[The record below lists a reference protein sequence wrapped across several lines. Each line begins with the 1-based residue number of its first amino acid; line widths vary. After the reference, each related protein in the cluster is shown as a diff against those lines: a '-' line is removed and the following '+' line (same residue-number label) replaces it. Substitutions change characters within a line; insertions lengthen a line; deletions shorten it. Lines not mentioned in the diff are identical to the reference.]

1 MEILILEK
9 GLVGKI
15 ELLRF
20 WETDGEIL
28 FPSRAKNSV
37 RDYAVNYSIIA
48 GYRGEELNYSQAENY
63 LNSFVNYEQIPG
75 ISYAQ
80 PGYSL
85 RHVEELLNRMGDPQL
100 AAKTIHIAG
109 TKGKGSV
116 ATMIAQV
123 LSDSGYKTGL
133 YTSPHLHTLRERIS
147 VDGSLISEAEFAA
160 AMAEI
165 KPFIESMKQDA
176 TFRQLTYF
184 EALTALTF
192 AYFKKKR
199 VDFQVLEV
207 GLGGRLD
214 ATNVAKPLVCI
225 ITPISLD
232 HTQILGDSLKEIARE
247 KAGIIK
253 PCCWVVLSPQPEEA
267 ASVIRDICRE
277 KEAKVVQ
284 VGKDVTWHKTGGD
297 LHHQSLV
304 IEGRTSEYQVS
315 IPLLGDYQLENA
327 AVAVAALEILASAGF
342 AISATNIA
350 QGLARVN
357 WPGRFQILQQN
368 PTVLV
373 DGAHNV
379 ASMKGLVN
387 NIKAYFAHKRI
398 FLVFGTSCDKDIPGI
413 VNELVPLS
421 PQVIVTRTAHPR
433 AAPLSTLAA
442 EFTKRG
448 INTETRET
456 VTEAISRALSLAGRG
471 DIICVTG
478 SLYVVAEA
486 LGYFSKG

>member
-1 MEILILEK
+1 
-9 GLVGKI
+9 
-15 ELLRF
+15 
-20 WETDGEIL
+20 
-28 FPSRAKNSV
+28 
-37 RDYAVNYSIIA
+37 
-48 GYRGEELNYSQAENY
+48 LNYSQAEEY

-85 RHVEELLNRMGDPQL
+85 RHVEELLNRMGNPQL
-100 AAKTIHIAG
+100 AARTIHIAG

-147 VDGSLISEAEFAA
+147 VDGSLISEADFAA
-160 AMAEI
+160 AMAEV
-165 KPFIESMKQDA
+165 KPFIESMKQD
-176 TFRQLTYF
+176 TSFRQLTYF
-184 EALTALTF
+184 EALTALAF

-214 ATNVAKPLVCI
+214 ATNVTRPVVCI

-232 HTQILGDSLKEIARE
+232 HTQILGNSLEEIARE

-253 PCCWVVLSPQPEEA
+253 SGCWVVISPQPGEA
-267 ASVIRDICRE
+267 ASVISDICRE

-284 VGKDVTWHKTGGD
+284 VGKEITWHKIGGD
-297 LHHQSLV
+297 FHHQSLV
-304 IEGRTSEYQVS
+304 IEGRTNKYQVG
-315 IPLLGDYQLENA
+315 IPLLGDFQLENA
-327 AVAVAALEILASAGF
+327 AAAVAALEILASMDF
-342 AISATNIA
+342 AISAANIA
-350 QGLARVN
+350 QGLARLK
-357 WPGRFQILQQN
+357 WPGRFHILQEH

-379 ASMKGLVN
+379 ASMKGLVR
-387 NIKAYFAHKRI
+387 NIKAYFAHRRI

-413 VNELVPLS
+413 VNELVSLS
-421 PQVIVTRTAHPR
+421 PQVIITRTAHSR

-448 INTETRET
+448 IELETKET
-456 VTEAISRALSLAGRG
+456 VAEAISRALSLAERM

-478 SLYVVAEA
+478 SLFVVAEA
-486 LGYFSKG
+486 LDYFSKG

>member
-1 MEILILEK
+1 
-9 GLVGKI
+9 
-15 ELLRF
+15 
-20 WETDGEIL
+20 
-28 FPSRAKNSV
+28 
-37 RDYAVNYSIIA
+37 
-48 GYRGEELNYSQAENY
+48 LNYSQAEEY
-63 LNSFVNYEQIPG
+63 LDSFVNYEQIPG

-100 AAKTIHIAG
+100 AARTIHIAG

-116 ATMIAQV
+116 AVMIAQV
-123 LSDSGYKTGL
+123 LSGSGYKTGL

-160 AMAEI
+160 AMAEV
-165 KPFIESMKQDA
+165 KPFIESMRQDTA
-176 TFRQLTYF
+176 FRQLTYF
-184 EALTALTF
+184 EALTALAF
-192 AYFKKKR
+192 AYFKKNR

-214 ATNVAKPLVCI
+214 ATNVARPVICI

-232 HTQILGDSLKEIARE
+232 HTQILGNSLEEIARE

-253 PCCWVVLSPQPEEA
+253 PGCWVVISPQPEEA
-267 ASVIRDICRE
+267 ASVITDICRD
-277 KEAKVVQ
+277 KKAKVVQ
-284 VGKDVTWHKTGGD
+284 VGKDITWHKISGD
-297 LHHQSLV
+297 LHHQSLA
-304 IEGRTSEYQVS
+304 IEGRTSKYQVG

-327 AVAVAALEILASAGF
+327 AAAVAALEILASAGF
-342 AISATNIA
+342 AISAADIA
-350 QGLARVN
+350 QWLARVK
-357 WPGRFQILQQN
+357 WPGRFHILQEH

-387 NIKAYFAHKRI
+387 NIKSYFSYKRI

-413 VNELVPLS
+413 MNELVSLS
-421 PQVIVTRTAHPR
+421 PQVIVTRTAHSR

-442 EFTKRG
+442 EFSKRG
-448 INTETRET
+448 IKPEIRET
-456 VTEAISRALSLAGRG
+456 VSEAISRALSLADRK

-478 SLYVVAEA
+478 SLFVVAEA
-486 LGYFSKG
+486 LDYFSSG

>member
-1 MEILILEK
+1 
-9 GLVGKI
+9 
-15 ELLRF
+15 
-20 WETDGEIL
+20 
-28 FPSRAKNSV
+28 
-37 RDYAVNYSIIA
+37 
-48 GYRGEELNYSQAENY
+48 LNYSQAEEY
-63 LNSFVNYEQIPG
+63 LDSFVNYEQIPG

-100 AAKTIHIAG
+100 AARTIHIAG

-116 ATMIAQV
+116 AVMIAQV
-123 LSDSGYKTGL
+123 LSGSGYKTGL

-160 AMAEI
+160 AMAEV
-165 KPFIESMKQDA
+165 KPFIESMRQDTA
-176 TFRQLTYF
+176 FRQLTYF
-184 EALTALTF
+184 EALTALAF
-192 AYFKKKR
+192 AYFKKNR

-214 ATNVAKPLVCI
+214 ATNVARPVICI

-232 HTQILGDSLKEIARE
+232 HTQILGNSLEEIARE

-253 PCCWVVLSPQPEEA
+253 PGCWVVISPQPEEA
-267 ASVIRDICRE
+267 ASVITDICRD
-277 KEAKVVQ
+277 KKAKVVQ
-284 VGKDVTWHKTGGD
+284 VGKDITWHKISGD
-297 LHHQSLV
+297 LHHQSLA
-304 IEGRTSEYQVS
+304 IEGRTSKYQVG

-327 AVAVAALEILASAGF
+327 AAAVAALEILASAGF
-342 AISATNIA
+342 AISAADIA
-350 QGLARVN
+350 QWLARVK
-357 WPGRFQILQQN
+357 WPGRFHILQEH

-387 NIKAYFAHKRI
+387 NIKSYFSYKRI

-413 VNELVPLS
+413 MNELVSLS
-421 PQVIVTRTAHPR
+421 PQVIVTRTAHSR

-442 EFTKRG
+442 EFSKRG
-448 INTETRET
+448 IKPEIRET
-456 VTEAISRALSLAGRG
+456 VSEAISRALSLADKT
-471 DIICVTG
+471 DIICVIG
-478 SLYVVAEA
+478 SLFVVAEA
-486 LGYFSKG
+486 LDYFSGG

>member
-1 MEILILEK
+1 
-9 GLVGKI
+9 
-15 ELLRF
+15 
-20 WETDGEIL
+20 
-28 FPSRAKNSV
+28 
-37 RDYAVNYSIIA
+37 
-48 GYRGEELNYSQAENY
+48 LNYSQAEEY

-85 RHVEELLNRMGDPQL
+85 RHVEELLNRMGNPQL
-100 AAKTIHIAG
+100 AANTIHIAG

-116 ATMIAQV
+116 AVMIAQV
-123 LSDSGYKTGL
+123 LSSSEYKTGL

-147 VDGSLISEAEFAA
+147 IDGSLISEAEFAA
-160 AMAEI
+160 AMAEV

-184 EALTALTF
+184 EAFTALAF
-192 AYFKKKR
+192 AYFKKKQ

-214 ATNVAKPLVCI
+214 ATNMTRPLVCI

-232 HTQILGDSLKEIARE
+232 HTQILGDSLEEIARE

-253 PCCWVVLSPQPEEA
+253 PGCWVVLSPQPEEA
-267 ASVIRDICRE
+267 ASVISDICRE
-277 KEAKVVQ
+277 KKAKVVQ

-297 LHHQSLV
+297 LRHQSLE
-304 IEGRTSEYQVS
+304 IEGRANKYQVS
-315 IPLLGDYQLENA
+315 IPLLGDFQLENS
-327 AVAVAALEILASAGF
+327 AVAIATLEILTSEGF
-342 AISATNIA
+342 DISAANIA
-350 QGLARVN
+350 RGLARLK
-357 WPGRFQILQQN
+357 WPGRFHILQEH

-398 FLVFGTSCDKDIPGI
+398 ILVFGTSCDKDIPGI

-421 PQVIVTRTAHPR
+421 PQVIVTRTAHSR
-433 AAPLSTLAA
+433 AAPLPTLAA
-442 EFTKRG
+442 EFSKRG
-448 INTETRET
+448 IEPETGET
-456 VTEAISRALSLAGRG
+456 VSEAISRALSLAERT

-478 SLYVVAEA
+478 SLFVVAEA
-486 LGYFSKG
+486 LGYFSRG

>member
-1 MEILILEK
+1 
-9 GLVGKI
+9 
-15 ELLRF
+15 
-20 WETDGEIL
+20 
-28 FPSRAKNSV
+28 
-37 RDYAVNYSIIA
+37 
-48 GYRGEELNYSQAENY
+48 LNYSQAEEY
-63 LNSFVNYEQIPG
+63 LDSFVNYEQIPG

-85 RHVEELLNRMGDPQL
+85 RHIEELLHRMGNPQL
-100 AAKTIHIAG
+100 AARTVHIAG

-116 ATMIAQV
+116 AAMIAQV

-176 TFRQLTYF
+176 AFRQLTYF
-184 EALTALTF
+184 EALTALAF
-192 AYFKKKR
+192 AYYKKKR
-199 VDFQVLEV
+199 LDFQVLEV

-214 ATNVAKPLVCI
+214 ATNVTSPVVCI

-232 HTQILGDSLKEIARE
+232 HTQILGDSLEEIARE

-315 IPLLGDYQLENA
+315 IPLLGDFQLENA
-327 AVAVAALEILASAGF
+327 AAAVAALEILTSEGF
-342 AISATNIA
+342 DISAADIA
-350 QGLARVN
+350 QGLARLK
-357 WPGRFQILQQN
+357 WPGRFHILQEH
-368 PTVLV
+368 PTVLA

-387 NIKAYFAHKRI
+387 NIKEYFAHKRI

-413 VNELVPLS
+413 INELVPLS
-421 PQVIVTRTAHPR
+421 PQVIVTKTAHSR
-433 AAPLSTLAA
+433 AAPLPTLAT
-442 EFTKRG
+442 EFKKQG
-448 INTETRET
+448 IEPETGET
-456 VTEAISRALSLAGRG
+456 VSEAISRTLSRADST

-478 SLYVVAEA
+478 SLFVVAEA
-486 LGYFSKG
+486 LDYFSRG

>member
-1 MEILILEK
+1 M
-9 GLVGKI
+9 
-15 ELLRF
+15 
-20 WETDGEIL
+20 
-28 FPSRAKNSV
+28 
-37 RDYAVNYSIIA
+37 
-48 GYRGEELNYSQAENY
+48 NYSQAEEY
-63 LNSFVNYEQIPG
+63 LNTFVNYEQIPG

-100 AAKTIHIAG
+100 AARTIHIAG

-147 VDGSLISEAEFAA
+147 VDGSLISEADFAA
-160 AMAEI
+160 AMAEV
-165 KPFIESMKQDA
+165 KPFIESMKQD
-176 TFRQLTYF
+176 TSFRQLTYF

-214 ATNVAKPLVCI
+214 ATNVAKPVVCI

-232 HTQILGDSLKEIARE
+232 HTQILGNSLEEIARE

-253 PCCWVVLSPQPEEA
+253 SGCWVVLSPQPEEA
-267 ASVIRDICRE
+267 APIITDICRE

-284 VGKDVTWHKTGGD
+284 VGKDITWHKTGGD
-297 LHHQSLV
+297 LYHQLLA
-304 IEGRTSEYQVS
+304 IEGRTSKYQVS
-315 IPLLGDYQLENA
+315 IPLLGDFQLENA
-327 AVAVAALEILASAGF
+327 TAAVAALEILASESF
-342 AISATNIA
+342 AISAADVA
-350 QGLARVN
+350 QGLARVK
-357 WPGRFQILQQN
+357 WSGRFQILQQH

-379 ASMKGLVN
+379 ASMKVLVS
-387 NIKAYFAHKRI
+387 NIKAYFSYKRI

-413 VNELVPLS
+413 INELVALS
-421 PQVIVTRTAHPR
+421 PQVIVTRTAHSR
-433 AAPLSTLAA
+433 AATISTMAA
-442 EFTKRG
+442 EFSKRG
-448 INTETRET
+448 IEPEIRET
-456 VTEAISRALSLAGRG
+456 ISEAISRALSLADST

-478 SLYVVAEA
+478 SLFVVAEA
-486 LGYFSKG
+486 LDYFSRG

>member
-1 MEILILEK
+1 
-9 GLVGKI
+9 
-15 ELLRF
+15 
-20 WETDGEIL
+20 
-28 FPSRAKNSV
+28 
-37 RDYAVNYSIIA
+37 
-48 GYRGEELNYSQAENY
+48 LNYSQAEEY

-85 RHVEELLNRMGDPQL
+85 RHVEELLNRMGAPQL
-100 AAKTIHIAG
+100 AARTIHIAG

-147 VDGSLISEAEFAA
+147 MDGKLISEAEFAA
-160 AMAEI
+160 AMAEV
-165 KPFIESMKQDA
+165 KPFIESMRQDS

-184 EALTALTF
+184 EALTALAF

-199 VDFQVLEV
+199 LDFQVLEV

-214 ATNVAKPLVCI
+214 ATNVARPVACI

-232 HTQILGDSLKEIARE
+232 HTQILGNSLEEIARE

-253 PCCWVVLSPQPEEA
+253 PGCRVVLSPQPEEA
-267 ASVIRDICRE
+267 ASVISDICRE

-284 VGKDVTWHKTGGD
+284 VGKDITWHKIDGD
-297 LHHQSLV
+297 LRHQSLV
-304 IEGRTSEYQVS
+304 IKGRTSKYQVS

-327 AVAVAALEILASAGF
+327 AAAVAALEILASEGF
-342 AISATNIA
+342 AISAADIA
-350 QGLARVN
+350 QGFARIK
-357 WPGRFQILQQN
+357 WPGRFQILQQH

-379 ASMKGLVN
+379 ASMRGLVR

-413 VNELVPLS
+413 INELVSLS
-421 PQVIVTRTAHPR
+421 PQVIVTRTAHLR
-433 AAPLSTLAA
+433 AAPLSTLVA
-442 EFTKRG
+442 EFSKRG
-448 INTETRET
+448 IEPETEET
-456 VTEAISRALSLAGRG
+456 VSEAISRALSLADRT

-478 SLYVVAEA
+478 SLFVVAEA
-486 LGYFSKG
+486 LDYFSRG

>member
-1 MEILILEK
+1 
-9 GLVGKI
+9 
-15 ELLRF
+15 
-20 WETDGEIL
+20 
-28 FPSRAKNSV
+28 
-37 RDYAVNYSIIA
+37 
-48 GYRGEELNYSQAENY
+48 LNYSQAEDY
-63 LNSFVNYEQIPG
+63 LDSFVNYEQIPG

-100 AAKTIHIAG
+100 AARTIHIAG

-116 ATMIAQV
+116 AAMIAQV

-133 YTSPHLHTLRERIS
+133 YTSPHFNTLRERIS
-147 VDGSLISEAEFAA
+147 VDGSLIAEAEFAA
-160 AMAEI
+160 AMAEV

-176 TFRQLTYF
+176 AFRQLTYF
-184 EALTALTF
+184 EALTALAF

-199 VDFQVLEV
+199 LDFQVLEV

-214 ATNVAKPLVCI
+214 ATNVARPVVCI
-225 ITPISLD
+225 ITPVSLD
-232 HTQILGDSLKEIARE
+232 HTQILGDSLEEIARE

-253 PCCWVVLSPQPEEA
+253 PGCWVVLSPQPEEA
-267 ASVIRDICRE
+267 ASVISDICRE

-284 VGKDVTWHKTGGD
+284 VGKDVTWRKTGGD
-297 LHHQSLV
+297 LRHQSLV
-304 IEGRTSEYQVS
+304 IDGRTNKYQGS
-315 IPLLGDYQLENA
+315 IPLLGDFQLENA

-342 AISATNIA
+342 AISAADIA
-350 QGLARVN
+350 QGLARLK
-357 WPGRFQILQQN
+357 WPGRFHILQEH

-387 NIKAYFAHKRI
+387 NIKEYFAHKRI
-398 FLVFGTSCDKDIPGI
+398 ILVFGTSCDKDIPGI

-421 PQVIVTRTAHPR
+421 PQVIVTRTAHSR

-442 EFTKRG
+442 EFSKRG
-448 INTETRET
+448 IEPETRET
-456 VTEAISRALSLAGRG
+456 VSEAISRALSLADRA

-478 SLYVVAEA
+478 SLFVVAEA
-486 LGYFSKG
+486 LGYFSRG

>member
-1 MEILILEK
+1 
-9 GLVGKI
+9 
-15 ELLRF
+15 
-20 WETDGEIL
+20 
-28 FPSRAKNSV
+28 
-37 RDYAVNYSIIA
+37 
-48 GYRGEELNYSQAENY
+48 LNYSQAEEY

-85 RHVEELLNRMGDPQL
+85 RHVEELLDRMGNPQL
-100 AAKTIHIAG
+100 AARTIHIAG

-123 LSDSGYKTGL
+123 LSGSEYKTGL

-147 VDGSLISEAEFAA
+147 VDGSLISEADFAA
-160 AMAEI
+160 AMAEV
-165 KPFIESMKQDA
+165 KPLIESMKQDA
-176 TFRQLTYF
+176 AFRQLTYF
-184 EALTALTF
+184 EALTALAF

-214 ATNVAKPLVCI
+214 ATNVAKPLICI

-232 HTQILGDSLKEIARE
+232 HTQILGNSLEEIARE

-253 PCCWVVLSPQPEEA
+253 HGCWVVLSPQPEEA
-267 ASVIRDICRE
+267 ASVISDICRD

-284 VGKDVTWHKTGGD
+284 VGKDITWHKTGGD

-304 IEGRTSEYQVS
+304 VKGRTSKYQVS

-327 AVAVAALEILASAGF
+327 AAAVAALEILAF
-342 AISATNIA
+342 ADFSISAADIA
-350 QGLARVN
+350 RGLARLK

-379 ASMKGLVN
+379 ASMRGLVR
-387 NIKAYFAHKRI
+387 NIKAYFADKRI

-413 VNELVPLS
+413 INELVPLS
-421 PQVIVTRTAHPR
+421 PQVIVTRTAHSR
-433 AAPLSTLAA
+433 AAPLSTLTA

-448 INTETRET
+448 IEPETEENVR
-456 VTEAISRALSLAGRG
+456 EAISRALSLA
-471 DIICVTG
+471 DKTDVICVTG
-478 SLYVVAEA
+478 SLFVVAEA
-486 LGYFSKG
+486 LDYFSRG